1 MRCGV
6 GEFSFTHLRLPIGDN
21 MRRVGAWDNVVR
33 VIKSIYGESGGLGDI
48 RGVEGA
54 VGRGGVWRDI
64 IRVGEELD
72 GLGVNLTSSFVG
84 EVGNGSEIRFWI
96 DTWVG
101 GVRFCDRF
109 PRLYH
114 LDRRKEG
121 MVEEKGK
128 WVDNVW
134 CWDWEWVR
142 DLRGRV
148 CKDFEE
154 LLTILQNVL
163 MKVDCRDRWRWT
175 LQENS
180 RLPVREELDNRGI
193 DLDSLLCPSCG
204 DVVESCSY
212 CLVMCN
218 FARSVWEKIFGWWK
232 IGNVNAFSIEE
243 FFSLNGNANVPS
255 LLSKMWQAVIWTFGY
270 FIWKERN
277 MRVFKGKA
285 SSLNKIVQDIQ
296 LKSFEWI
303 SRRAGKERV
312 LFWQQ
317 WMFAVKSCL
326 VMICSML
333 LVCAY
338 ILGAFCAASGC
349 LAYGDAFCGAI
360 SVFGLWVCFLSDSW
374 LHFVLA
380 IF

>member
-1 MRCGV
+1 MV
-6 GEFSFTHLRLPIGDN
+6 AKLDF
-21 MRRVGAWDNVVR
+21 
-33 VIKSIYGESGGLGDI
+33 GLIHG
-48 RGVEGA
+48 
-54 VGRGGVWRDI
+54 W
-64 IRVGEELD
+64 
-72 GLGVNLTSSFVG
+72 
-84 EVGNGSEIRFWI
+84 
-96 DTWVG
+96 G

-154 LLTILQNVL
+154 SLTILQNVL

-180 RLPVREELDNRGI
+180 RLPVREELDKRGI

-212 CLVMCN
+212 YLVMCN

-270 FIWKERN
+270 FLWKERN

-285 SSLNKIVQDIQ
+285 SSLNKFVQDIQ
-296 LKSFEWI
+296 
-303 SRRAGKERV
+303 
-312 LFWQQ
+312 
-317 WMFAVKSCL
+317 FAVKSCL

-338 ILGAFCAASGC
+338 ILGAFCATSGC
-349 LAYGDAFCGAI
+349 LAYGSASCLIHGCILFWLSFESASLLVLMEWMAFI
-360 SVFGLWVCFLSDSW
+360 SMG
-374 LHFVLA
+374 
-380 IF
+380 